1 VTFKISNI
9 KDLLLLQLAILFQK
23 NFLYRFSRLENAPE
37 NFSNTFLVRK
47 MVRKIFLSFFLPGKW
62 CRKFFYHFSCPENAT
77 ENFSSIFPD
86 SFISAI
92 LSFFNLNQ
100 NNVVLI
106 YICTNKRLFR

>member
-23 NFLYRFSRLENAPE
+23 NFLYRFSRLENGAE